1 MVRLEHSVYEIN
13 EESVDYRHA
22 TVEKDHHKDFLEK
35 LKSNFE
41 INILENNDNGNE
53 LIFEMKN
60 IDVSFANALRRIM
73 ISEVSTMAIEHI
85 YMWNNSS
92 IIPDEVLSHRLG
104 LIPLSMDPRYFTA
117 MDEDG
122 KDEDGEDGKEDN
134 PTDRNTVVF
143 RLKVACPKQRSSMGG
158 SNQESSKS
166 NNTTDN
172 NDSIM
177 ENTIADR
184 AAESTVANYE
194 LEQSQLQD
202 STNAPTTPNIAGRP
216 YTKHVYSKDLLWIPQ
231 GDQENRLPFKIKP
244 IHDDILIAKL
254 RPGQMIELEA
264 HARVSNGKDHA
275 KFSPVATA
283 TYRLMPNIQIT
294 QDIYDEYADELI
306 MYEPGVFKI
315 VPLTDDSNGHYQKAI
330 VSNPYACTMSR
341 NFMRNEFLKNAIK
354 MSRLE
359 NHFIFSIE
367 SVGMLPACII
377 LAESLKILKEK
388 AQNLERL
395 LEDYTDGS
403 GL

>member
-1 MVRLEHSVYEIN
+1 M
-13 EESVDYRHA
+13 
-22 TVEKDHHKDFLEK
+22 
-35 LKSNFE
+35 
-41 INILENNDNGNE
+41 G
-53 LIFEMKN
+53 
-60 IDVSFANALRRIM
+60 ALRRIM

-104 LIPLSMDPRYFTA
+104 LIPLAIDPRYFTPF
-117 MDEDG
+117 DD
-122 KDEDGEDGKEDN
+122 DGKEDN
-134 PTDRNTVVF
+134 PTDRNTVVM
-143 RLKVACPKQRSSMGG
+143 RLKVSCPKKKSSMGG
-158 SNQESSKS
+158 SNKESGSSK
-166 NNTTDN
+166 TTN

-177 ENTIADR
+177 ENTVADR

-194 LEQSQLQD
+194 LEQSQQQD
-202 STNAPTTPNIAGRP
+202 TTTTPNIAGRP

-231 GDQENRLPFKIKP
+231 GDQETRLPFKIRP

-283 TYRLMPNIQIT
+283 TYRLMPSIQII
-294 QDIYDEYADELI
+294 QDIYDQDADELI

-315 VPLTDDSNGHYQKAI
+315 VPLTDDSNGHYQKAV

-341 NFMRNEFLKNAIK
+341 NFMRNELLKNAIK
-354 MSRLE
+354 MSRLD

-367 SVGMLPACII
+367 SVGMIPACII

-388 AQNLERL
+388 ALNLERL
-395 LEDYTDGS
+395 LEDFSDGQE
-403 GL
+403 L